1 MPSLKPYPF
10 RNSKLETHEEGRAR
24 GRPCEYRQTK
34 PLRSLSRDSIL
45 LFPLARHIHILQWEL
60 LLAEQCTLT
69 IYLSQQPHDCLP
81 RRALEI
87 SSSLRLHKIA
97 RGIFRMKAIRGWRI
111 LKLFMSL
118 FLKERIALKYWHLD
132 QSMRICLILSRLL
145 LYYPAQILII
155 FFFFFFLSWEP
166 MNVLRPT
173 DQRTLTWTES
183 ETENAWWLT
192 QLEVDPGRYLNPL
205 LKCPQNTCC
214 IL

>member
-1 MPSLKPYPF
+1 MPSIKPYPF
-10 RNSKLETHEEGRAR
+10 RNSKLKTHEEGRAR

-34 PLRSLSRDSIL
+34 PLRSLSQDSIL

-118 FLKERIALKYWHLD
+118 FLKERIALKYWHLE
-132 QSMRICLILSRLL
+132 QSMRICLILSRILPSSNL
-145 LYYPAQILII
+145 DNLFFYY
-155 FFFFFFLSWEP
+155 FFFKPENPWMFLGQLIKERWPEQSQKLKMPGDLLSWK
-166 MNVLRPT
+166 L
-173 DQRTLTWTES
+173 
-183 ETENAWWLT
+183 
-192 QLEVDPGRYLNPL
+192 
-205 LKCPQNTCC
+205 
-214 IL
+214 ILVAI

>member
-1 MPSLKPYPF
+1 MPSIKSYPF
-10 RNSKLETHEEGRAR
+10 RDSKLKIHGERRAG

-34 PLRSLSRDSIL
+34 PLWSLSQDSRL
-45 LFPLARHIHILQWEL
+45 LFPVARHIHILLWEP
-60 LLAEQCTLT
+60 LLAEHCTLT

-87 SSSLRLHKIA
+87 SSSLQLHKIA
-97 RGIFRMKAIRGWRI
+97 WGIFRMKAIRGWRI

-118 FLKERIALKYWHLD
+118 FLKERIALKYWHLE
-132 QSMRICLILSRLL
+132 QSMRICLILSRIRPSSNLD
-145 LYYPAQILII
+145 
-155 FFFFFFLSWEP
+155 FFFLIWEL

-173 DQRTLTWTES
+173 DQRTLTWIES

-192 QLEVDPGRYLNPL
+192 QLEVDPGHYLNLL

>member
-1 MPSLKPYPF
+1 MAIFPLRVLRTTSGGYSLSCDVKGIMHWFLPIFIRLTHKKKLVIADDNVEIYKNWMPSLKPYPF

-132 QSMRICLILSRLL
+132 QSMRNEDML
-145 LYYPAQILII
+145 
-155 FFFFFFLSWEP
+155 
-166 MNVLRPT
+166 
-173 DQRTLTWTES
+173 DS
-183 ETENAWWLT
+183 E
-192 QLEVDPGRYLNPL
+192 
-205 LKCPQNTCC
+205 
-214 IL
+214 

>member
-1 MPSLKPYPF
+1 MAIFPQRVLRTTSGGCSLSCDVKGIMRWFLSIFIKLTQKKLVIADDNVEIYKNWMPSIKPYPF
-10 RNSKLETHEEGRAR
+10 RNSKLKTHEEGRAR

-34 PLRSLSRDSIL
+34 PLRSLSQDSIL

-118 FLKERIALKYWHLD
+118 FLKERIALKYWHLE
-132 QSMRICLILSRLL
+132 QSMRICLILSRILPSSNLDNLFFLL
-145 LYYPAQILII
+145 
-155 FFFFFFLSWEP
+155 FFF
-166 MNVLRPT
+166 
-173 DQRTLTWTES
+173 
-183 ETENAWWLT
+183 
-192 QLEVDPGRYLNPL
+192 
-205 LKCPQNTCC
+205 
-214 IL
+214 